1 MSNQQEMVT
10 RALKRATDAYLRH
23 YENRRRRA
31 IKVIDFQRPVVERE
45 SSSASTSRK
54 NICKAVLLSGA
65 PCKYKATSPC
75 GKFCKKHYVN

>member
-1 MSNQQEMVT
+1 MSNQQEMIN

-31 IKVIDFQRPVVERE
+31 IKVIDFQKPVVERE
-45 SSSASTSRK
+45 PPATSVSRK
-54 NICKAVLLSGA
+54 NICKAVLLSGE

-75 GKFCKKHYVN
+75 GKFCRKHYVN